1 MDLQIKDSKATGGG
15 CGCGDCGCGSADT
28 MVAEPVAVATCN
40 CGPDCTCGCQDGQPC
55 TCGDTTATTTT
66 DAKAAPAVGVD
77 GEGTSTYH
85 VTGMTCGHCV
95 KAVTEEVSAI
105 PGVSHVDV
113 DLETGRLRVTSDGPV
128 DFDRIVEAVAEAGD
142 YTVE

>member
-55 TCGDTTATTTT
+55 TCGDTIATTT

-128 DFDRIVEAVAEAGD
+128 DFDRSVEAGAEAGGD
-142 YTVE
+142 TVA

>member
-1 MDLQIKDSKATGGG
+1 MDLQIKDTLATGGG

-55 TCGDTTATTTT
+55 TCGDTIATTT